1 MPSLIDEIPVLAVAA
16 ACAEGTTTFADAAE
30 LKVKESDRIATVV
43 AALQSIGARAEPRPD
58 GLVVHGGAG
67 RPLAGGSAESA
78 GDHRVAMSM
87 AVAALAA
94 ATPIRIAGWDAVAT
108 SYPSFEE
115 EYQRCVSQAV

>member
-1 MPSLIDEIPVLAVAA
+1 MIDEIPVLAVAA
-16 ACAEGTTTFADAAE
+16 ACAEGTTTFSDAAE

-43 AALQSIGARAEPRPD
+43 AALQSVGARAEPRSD
-58 GLVVHGGAG
+58 GLVIHGGAG
-67 RPLAGGSAESA
+67 RPLAGGTAESA

-94 ATPIRIAGWDAVAT
+94 AAPIRIVGWDAVAT

-115 EYQRCVSQAV
+115 DYHRCVSQAV

>member
-1 MPSLIDEIPVLAVAA
+1 MLAVAA

-43 AALQSIGARAEPRPD
+43 AALQSIGARRRTPDRTASSSTVEPAAPWPADASNR
-58 GLVVHGGAG
+58 
-67 RPLAGGSAESA
+67 LATTGWPW
-78 GDHRVAMSM
+78 RWPWPR
-87 AVAALAA
+87 LAA